1 MAGKV
6 RFVPKEDG
14 RFCRDCG
21 SLSGDLRDEDGEVVE
36 KDVLPCP
43 KCQDGKMLP
52 GLDPSYLYRAF
63 ALIFMATGKD
73 EDGCEIGVIR
83 TVPPAYVHDAVA
95 RGRGMV
101 IATNVRW
108 PEDKKKFSK
117 LFDHHIHH
125 ERDPNITPLNDGW
138 DSQHPLPV
146 L

>member
-1 MAGKV
+1 MAGKTH
-6 RFVPKEDG
+6 FVPKEDG

-21 SLSGDLRDEDGEVVE
+21 SLSGDLQDRDGNVVE
-36 KDVLPCP
+36 EDVLPCP
-43 KCQDGKMLP
+43 KCQGGKMLE

-63 ALIFMATGKD
+63 ALLFTPTGKD

-83 TVPPAYVHDAVA
+83 TVPPAHIHDPIARNRAMVVA
-95 RGRGMV
+95 
-101 IATNVRW
+101 TDVRW
-108 PEDKKKFSK
+108 PNDKKKFSK

-138 DSQHPLPV
+138 DSQHSLPV